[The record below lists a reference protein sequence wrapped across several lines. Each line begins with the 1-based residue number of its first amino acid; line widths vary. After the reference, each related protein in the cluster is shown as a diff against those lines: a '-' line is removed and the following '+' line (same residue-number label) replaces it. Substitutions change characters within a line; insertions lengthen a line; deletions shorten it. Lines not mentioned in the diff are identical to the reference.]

1 VLDSIITSNTL
12 DTSTRIALYNV
23 LDDKN
28 NEYRQ
33 KMKKIVQTDENDRWL
48 QALGQHVEN
57 LILEKGYK
65 SAYEFWIQEIGD
77 EISRATLNNI
87 INGKFDVKAT
97 SLRKIA
103 IALKIN
109 PKEILNFNFK

>member
-1 VLDSIITSNTL
+1 
-12 DTSTRIALYNV
+12 
-23 LDDKN
+23 
-28 NEYRQ
+28 
-33 KMKKIVQTDENDRWL
+33 
-48 QALGQHVEN
+48 
-57 LILEKGYK
+57 LEKGYK

>member
-1 VLDSIITSNTL
+1 VNIG
-12 DTSTRIALYNV
+12 
-23 LDDKN
+23 K
-28 NEYRQ
+28 

-48 QALGQHVEN
+48 QALGQHVEG